1 MRTFKEFILD
11 TIENTTLFEM
21 AKSRSDLKRDIDNI
35 AGTMFQHWC
44 LVRYC
49 VLYDFGNKTKEH
61 WIKEVRSYILIL
73 KTRSVRTRGFDKTR
87 LLREWY
93 ITKLELNNKQQLLSY
108 WFDAKFEEE
117 NIIISDAEKNKII
130 DDWTKQVDK
139 LCEALDGKLDYK
151 EYIEDYL
158 LYVER

>member
-11 TIENTTLFEM
+11 AIENTYIFEI
-21 AKSRSDLKRDIDNI
+21 AKSRSDLKRDIDDI
-35 AGTMFQHWC
+35 AEPLFQHWC

-49 VLYDFGNKTKEH
+49 ALYDFVNKTKEH
-61 WIKEVRSYILIL
+61 WIKEVRSYIL
-73 KTRSVRTRGFDKTR
+73 KTLSIRTKGFDKTR

-108 WFDAKFEEE
+108 WFDDKFDEE
-117 NIIISDAEKNKII
+117 NIIISDEEKDRII

-139 LCEALDGKLDYK
+139 LCDAMGGKLDYK

>member
-11 TIENTTLFEM
+11 AIENTVIFDI
-21 AKSRSDLKRDIDNI
+21 AKSRSDLKRDIDGI
-35 AGTMFQHWC
+35 AEPLFQHWC

-49 VLYDFGNKTKEH
+49 ALYDFGNKTKEH
-61 WIKEVRSYILIL
+61 WIKEVRLYIL
-73 KTRSVRTRGFDKTR
+73 KTRSVRTKGFDKTR

-93 ITKLELNNKQQLLSY
+93 ITKLELSDRQQMLDE
-108 WFDAKFEEE
+108 WFDDKFEEE
-117 NIIISDAEKNKII
+117 NITISDEEKDKII

-139 LCEALDGKLDYK
+139 LCDAMSGKLDYK

>member
-11 TIENTTLFEM
+11 AIENTVIFEM
-21 AKSRSDLKRDIDNI
+21 VKSRSDLKRDIDGI
-35 AGTMFQHWC
+35 AEPLFQHWC

-49 VLYDFGNKTKEH
+49 ALYDFGNKTKEH
-61 WIKEVRSYILIL
+61 WIKEVRLYIL
-73 KTRSVRTRGFDKTR
+73 KTRSVRTKGFDKTR

-93 ITKLELNNKQQLLSY
+93 ITKLELSDRQQMLDE
-108 WFDAKFEEE
+108 WFDDKFEEE
-117 NIIISDAEKNKII
+117 NIIISDEEKNRII

-139 LCEALDGKLDYK
+139 LCDAMCGKLDYK

>member
-11 TIENTTLFEM
+11 AIENTAIFEM

-35 AGTMFQHWC
+35 AGTLFQHWC

-49 VLYDFGNKTKEH
+49 ALYDFGNKTKEH
-61 WIKEVRSYILIL
+61 WIKEVRLYIL
-73 KTRSVRTRGFDKTR
+73 KTRSVRTKGFDKTR

-93 ITKLELNNKQQLLSY
+93 ITKLELSDRQQMLDE
-108 WFDAKFEEE
+108 WFDDKFEEE
-117 NIIISDAEKNKII
+117 NIIISDEEKNRII

-139 LCEALDGKLDYK
+139 LCDAMGGKLDYK

>member
-11 TIENTTLFEM
+11 AIENTYIFEM
-21 AKSRSDLKRDIDNI
+21 AKSRSDLKMYIDDI
-35 AGTMFQHWC
+35 AEPLFQHWC

-49 VLYDFGNKTKEH
+49 ALYDFGNKTKEH
-61 WIKEVRSYILIL
+61 WIKEVRLYIL
-73 KTRSVRTRGFDKTR
+73 KTRSVRTKGFDKTR

-93 ITKLELNNKQQLLSY
+93 ITKLELSDRQQMLDE
-108 WFDAKFEEE
+108 WFDDKFEEE
-117 NIIISDAEKNKII
+117 NIIISDEEKDRII

-139 LCEALDGKLDYK
+139 LCDAMGGKLDYK

-158 LYVER
+158 LYIER

>member
-11 TIENTTLFEM
+11 AIENTVIFEM
-21 AKSRSDLKRDIDNI
+21 VKSRSDLKRDIDGI
-35 AGTMFQHWC
+35 AEPLFQHWC

-49 VLYDFGNKTKEH
+49 ALYDFGNKTKEH
-61 WIKEVRSYILIL
+61 WIKEVRLYIL
-73 KTRSVRTRGFDKTR
+73 KTRSVRTKGFDKTR

-93 ITKLELNNKQQLLSY
+93 ITKLELSDRQQMLDE
-108 WFDAKFEEE
+108 WFDDKFEEE
-117 NIIISDAEKNKII
+117 NIIISDEEKNRII

-139 LCEALDGKLDYK
+139 LCDAMGGKLDYK

>member
-11 TIENTTLFEM
+11 AIENTVIFEM
-21 AKSRSDLKRDIDNI
+21 AKSRSDLKRDIDGI
-35 AGTMFQHWC
+35 AEPLFQHWC

-49 VLYDFGNKTKEH
+49 ALYDFGNKTKEH
-61 WIKEVRSYILIL
+61 WIKEVRSYIL
-73 KTRSVRTRGFDKTR
+73 KTRSVRTKGFDKTR

-93 ITKLELNNKQQLLSY
+93 ITKLELSDRQQMLDE
-108 WFDAKFEEE
+108 WFDDKFEEE
-117 NIIISDAEKNKII
+117 NITISDEEKDKII

-139 LCEALDGKLDYK
+139 LCDAMSGKLDYK

>member
-11 TIENTTLFEM
+11 TIENTVIFEM
-21 AKSRSDLKRDIDNI
+21 AKSRSDLKRDIDGI
-35 AGTMFQHWC
+35 AEPLFQHWC

-49 VLYDFGNKTKEH
+49 ALYDFGNKTKEH
-61 WIKEVRSYILIL
+61 WIKEVRLYIL
-73 KTRSVRTRGFDKTR
+73 KTRSVRTKGFDKNR

-93 ITKLELNNKQQLLSY
+93 ITKLELSDRQQMLDE
-108 WFDAKFEEE
+108 WFDDKFEEE
-117 NIIISDAEKNKII
+117 NIIISDEEKNRII

-139 LCEALDGKLDYK
+139 LCDAMSGKLDYK

>member
-11 TIENTTLFEM
+11 VIENTVIFEM
-21 AKSRSDLKRDIDNI
+21 AKSRSDLKRDIDGI
-35 AGTMFQHWC
+35 AEPLFQHWC

-49 VLYDFGNKTKEH
+49 ALYDFGNKTKEH
-61 WIKEVRSYILIL
+61 WIKEVRSYIL
-73 KTRSVRTRGFDKTR
+73 KTRSVRTKGFDKTR

-93 ITKLELNNKQQLLSY
+93 ITKLELSDRQQMLDE
-108 WFDAKFEEE
+108 WFDDKFEEE
-117 NIIISDAEKNKII
+117 NIIISDEEKNRII

-139 LCEALDGKLDYK
+139 LCDAMSGKLDYK

>member
-73 KTRSVRTRGFDKTR
+73 KTRSVRTWGFDKTR

-117 NIIISDAEKNKII
+117 NIIISDAEKK
-130 DDWTKQVDK
+130 
-139 LCEALDGKLDYK
+139 
-151 EYIEDYL
+151 
-158 LYVER
+158 

>member
-11 TIENTTLFEM
+11 AIENTVIFEM
-21 AKSRSDLKRDIDNI
+21 AKSHSDLKRDIDGI
-35 AGTMFQHWC
+35 AEPLFQHWC

-49 VLYDFGNKTKEH
+49 ALYDFGNKTKEH
-61 WIKEVRSYILIL
+61 WIKEVRSYIL
-73 KTRSVRTRGFDKTR
+73 KTRSVRTKGFDKTR

-108 WFDAKFEEE
+108 WFDDKFDEE
-117 NIIISDAEKNKII
+117 NITISDEEKDKII

-139 LCEALDGKLDYK
+139 LCDAMSGKLDYK

>member
-11 TIENTTLFEM
+11 AIENTVIFEM
-21 AKSRSDLKRDIDNI
+21 TKSRSDLKRDIDGI
-35 AGTMFQHWC
+35 AEPLFQHWC

-49 VLYDFGNKTKEH
+49 ALYDFGNKTKEH
-61 WIKEVRSYILIL
+61 WIKEVRLYIL
-73 KTRSVRTRGFDKTR
+73 KTRSVRTKGFDKTR

-93 ITKLELNNKQQLLSY
+93 ITKLELSDRQQMLDE
-108 WFDAKFEEE
+108 WFDDKFEEE
-117 NIIISDAEKNKII
+117 NIIISDEEKNRII

-139 LCEALDGKLDYK
+139 LCDAMSGKLDYK

>member
-11 TIENTTLFEM
+11 AIENTVIFEM

-35 AGTMFQHWC
+35 AGTLFQHWC

-49 VLYDFGNKTKEH
+49 ALYDVGNKTKEH
-61 WIKEVRSYILIL
+61 WIKEVRSYIL
-73 KTRSVRTRGFDKTR
+73 KTRSVRTKGFDKTR

-93 ITKLELNNKQQLLSY
+93 ITKLELSDRQQMLDE
-108 WFDAKFEEE
+108 WFDDKFEEE
-117 NIIISDAEKNKII
+117 NIIISDDEKDIII

-139 LCEALDGKLDYK
+139 LCDAMSGKLDYK

-158 LYVER
+158 LHVER

>member
-11 TIENTTLFEM
+11 SIENTYIFEM
-21 AKSRSDLKRDIDNI
+21 AKSRSDLKRNIDDI
-35 AGTMFQHWC
+35 AEPLFQHWC

-49 VLYDFGNKTKEH
+49 ALYDFVNKTKEH
-61 WIKEVRSYILIL
+61 WIKEVRLYIL
-73 KTRSVRTRGFDKTR
+73 KTRSVRTKGFDKTR

-93 ITKLELNNKQQLLSY
+93 ITKLELSDRQQMLDE
-108 WFDAKFEEE
+108 WFDDKFEEE
-117 NIIISDAEKNKII
+117 NIIISDEEKDRII

-139 LCEALDGKLDYK
+139 LCDAMGGKLDYK

>member
-11 TIENTTLFEM
+11 AIENTVIFEM
-21 AKSRSDLKRDIDNI
+21 AKSRSDLKRDIDGI
-35 AGTMFQHWC
+35 AEPLFQHWC

-49 VLYDFGNKTKEH
+49 ALYDFGNKTKEH
-61 WIKEVRSYILIL
+61 WIKEVRSYIL
-73 KTRSVRTRGFDKTR
+73 KTRSVRTKGFDKTR

-93 ITKLELNNKQQLLSY
+93 ITKLELSDRQQMLDE
-108 WFDAKFEEE
+108 WFDDKFDEE
-117 NIIISDAEKNKII
+117 NIIISDEEKDKII

-139 LCEALDGKLDYK
+139 LCDAMGGKLDYK

>member
-11 TIENTTLFEM
+11 TIENTAVFEM
-21 AKSRSDLKRDIDNI
+21 AKSRSDLKRDIDGI
-35 AGTMFQHWC
+35 AEPLFQHWC

-49 VLYDFGNKTKEH
+49 ALYDFGNKTKEH
-61 WIKEVRSYILIL
+61 WIKEVRLYIL
-73 KTRSVRTRGFDKTR
+73 KTRSVRTKGFDKTR

-93 ITKLELNNKQQLLSY
+93 ITKLELSDRQQMLDE
-108 WFDAKFEEE
+108 WFDDKFEEE
-117 NIIISDAEKNKII
+117 NIIISDEEKNRII

-139 LCEALDGKLDYK
+139 LCDAMSGKLDYK

>member
-11 TIENTTLFEM
+11 AIENTVIFEM
-21 AKSRSDLKRDIDNI
+21 DKSRSDLKRDIDAI
-35 AGTMFQHWC
+35 AEPLFQHWC

-49 VLYDFGNKTKEH
+49 ALYDFGNKTKEH
-61 WIKEVRSYILIL
+61 WIKEVRSYIL
-73 KTRSVRTRGFDKTR
+73 KTRSVRTKGFDKTR

-93 ITKLELNNKQQLLSY
+93 ITKLELSDRQQMLDE
-108 WFDAKFEEE
+108 WFDDKFEEE
-117 NIIISDAEKNKII
+117 NIIISDEEKNRII

-139 LCEALDGKLDYK
+139 LCDAMSGKLDYK

>member
-11 TIENTTLFEM
+11 AIENTVIFEM
-21 AKSRSDLKRDIDNI
+21 AKSRSDLKRDIDGI
-35 AGTMFQHWC
+35 AEPLFQHWC

-49 VLYDFGNKTKEH
+49 ALYDFGNKTKEH
-61 WIKEVRSYILIL
+61 WIKEVRLYIL
-73 KTRSVRTRGFDKTR
+73 KTRSVRTKGFDKTR

-93 ITKLELNNKQQLLSY
+93 ITKLELSDRQQMLDE
-108 WFDAKFEEE
+108 WFDDKFEEE
-117 NIIISDAEKNKII
+117 NIIISDEEKDRII
-130 DDWTKQVDK
+130 NDWTKQVDK
-139 LCEALDGKLDYK
+139 LCDAMSGKLDYK

>member
-11 TIENTTLFEM
+11 AIENTVIFEM
-21 AKSRSDLKRDIDNI
+21 IKSRSDLKRDIDGI
-35 AGTMFQHWC
+35 AEPLFQHWC

-49 VLYDFGNKTKEH
+49 ALYDFGNKTKEH
-61 WIKEVRSYILIL
+61 WIKEVRLYIL
-73 KTRSVRTRGFDKTR
+73 KTRSVRTKGFDKTR

-93 ITKLELNNKQQLLSY
+93 ITKLELSDRQQMLDE
-108 WFDAKFEEE
+108 WFDDKFEEE
-117 NIIISDAEKNKII
+117 NIIISDEEKNRII

-139 LCEALDGKLDYK
+139 LCDAMSGKLDYK

>member
-11 TIENTTLFEM
+11 AIENTAIFEM
-21 AKSRSDLKRDIDNI
+21 AKSRSDLKRDIDGI
-35 AGTMFQHWC
+35 AEPLFQHWC

-49 VLYDFGNKTKEH
+49 ALYDFGNKTKEH
-61 WIKEVRSYILIL
+61 WIKEVRLYIL
-73 KTRSVRTRGFDKTR
+73 KTRSVRTKGFDKTR

-93 ITKLELNNKQQLLSY
+93 ITKLELSDRQQMLDE
-108 WFDAKFEEE
+108 WFDDKFEEE
-117 NIIISDAEKNKII
+117 NIIISDEEKDRII

-139 LCEALDGKLDYK
+139 LCDAMSGKLDYK

>member
-11 TIENTTLFEM
+11 AIENTVIFEM
-21 AKSRSDLKRDIDNI
+21 AKSRSDLKRDIDGI
-35 AGTMFQHWC
+35 AEPLFQHWC

-49 VLYDFGNKTKEH
+49 ALYDFGNKTKEH
-61 WIKEVRSYILIL
+61 WIKEVRSYIL
-73 KTRSVRTRGFDKTR
+73 KTRSVRTKGFDKTR

-108 WFDAKFEEE
+108 WFDDKFDEE
-117 NIIISDAEKNKII
+117 NITISDDEKDKII

-139 LCEALDGKLDYK
+139 LCDAMSGKLDYK

>member
-11 TIENTTLFEM
+11 AIENTVIFEM

-35 AGTMFQHWC
+35 AGTLFQHWC

-49 VLYDFGNKTKEH
+49 ALYDFGNKTKEH
-61 WIKEVRSYILIL
+61 WIKEVRLYIL
-73 KTRSVRTRGFDKTR
+73 KTRSVRTKGFDKTR

-93 ITKLELNNKQQLLSY
+93 ITKLELSDRQQMLDE
-108 WFDAKFEEE
+108 WFDDKFEEE
-117 NIIISDAEKNKII
+117 NIIISDEEKNRII

-139 LCEALDGKLDYK
+139 LCDAMSGKLDYK

>member
-11 TIENTTLFEM
+11 AIENTVIFEM
-21 AKSRSDLKRDIDNI
+21 AKSRSDLKRDIDGI
-35 AGTMFQHWC
+35 AEPLFQHWC

-49 VLYDFGNKTKEH
+49 ALYDFGNKTKEH
-61 WIKEVRSYILIL
+61 WIKEVRLYIL
-73 KTRSVRTRGFDKTR
+73 KTRSVRTKGFDKTR

-93 ITKLELNNKQQLLSY
+93 ITKLELNNKQQMLDE
-108 WFDAKFEEE
+108 WFDDKFEEE
-117 NIIISDAEKNKII
+117 NIIRSEEENNRII

-139 LCEALDGKLDYK
+139 LCDAMSGKLDYK

>member
-11 TIENTTLFEM
+11 AIENTVIFEM

-35 AGTMFQHWC
+35 AGALFQHWC

-49 VLYDFGNKTKEH
+49 ALYDFGNKTKEH
-61 WIKEVRSYILIL
+61 WIKEVRSYIL
-73 KTRSVRTRGFDKTR
+73 KTRSVRTKGFDKTR

-108 WFDAKFEEE
+108 WFDDKFDEE
-117 NIIISDAEKNKII
+117 NITISDEEKDKII

-139 LCEALDGKLDYK
+139 LCDAMSGKLDYK

>member
-11 TIENTTLFEM
+11 AIENTAIFEM
-21 AKSRSDLKRDIDNI
+21 AKSRSDLKRDIDGI
-35 AGTMFQHWC
+35 AEPLFQHWC

-49 VLYDFGNKTKEH
+49 ALYDFGNKTKEH
-61 WIKEVRSYILIL
+61 WIKEVRLYIL
-73 KTRSVRTRGFDKTR
+73 KTRSVRTKGFDKTR

-93 ITKLELNNKQQLLSY
+93 ITKLELNNKQQMLDE
-108 WFDAKFEEE
+108 WFDDKFEEE
-117 NIIISDAEKNKII
+117 NIIISDEEKDRII

-139 LCEALDGKLDYK
+139 LCDAMGGKLDYK

>member
-11 TIENTTLFEM
+11 AIENTVIFEM
-21 AKSRSDLKRDIDNI
+21 AKSRSDLKRDIDGI
-35 AGTMFQHWC
+35 AELLFQHWC

-49 VLYDFGNKTKEH
+49 ALYDFGNKTKEH
-61 WIKEVRSYILIL
+61 WIKEVRSYIL
-73 KTRSVRTRGFDKTR
+73 KTRSVRTKGFDKTR

-108 WFDAKFEEE
+108 WFDDKFDEE
-117 NIIISDAEKNKII
+117 NITISDEEKDKII

-139 LCEALDGKLDYK
+139 LCDAMGGKLDYK

>member
-11 TIENTTLFEM
+11 AIENTVIFEM

-35 AGTMFQHWC
+35 AGTLFQHWC

-49 VLYDFGNKTKEH
+49 ALYDFGNKTKEH
-61 WIKEVRSYILIL
+61 WIKEVRSYIV
-73 KTRSVRTRGFDKTR
+73 KTRSVRTKGFDKTR

-93 ITKLELNNKQQLLSY
+93 ITKLELSDIQQMLDE
-108 WFDAKFEEE
+108 WFDDKFEEE
-117 NIIISDAEKNKII
+117 NITISDEEKNRII

-139 LCEALDGKLDYK
+139 RCDEMGGKLDNK

>member
-11 TIENTTLFEM
+11 LIENTAIFEM
-21 AKSRSDLKRDIDNI
+21 AKSRSDLKRDIDGI
-35 AGTMFQHWC
+35 AEPLFQHWC

-49 VLYDFGNKTKEH
+49 ALYDFGNKTKEH
-61 WIKEVRSYILIL
+61 WIKEVRSYIL
-73 KTRSVRTRGFDKTR
+73 KTRSVRTKGFDKTR

-93 ITKLELNNKQQLLSY
+93 ITKLELSDRQQMLDE
-108 WFDAKFEEE
+108 WFDDKFEEE
-117 NIIISDAEKNKII
+117 NIIISDEEKNRII

-139 LCEALDGKLDYK
+139 LCDAMSGKLDYK

>member
-11 TIENTTLFEM
+11 AIEHTAIFEM
-21 AKSRSDLKRDIDNI
+21 AKSRSDLKRDIDGI
-35 AGTMFQHWC
+35 AEPLFQHWC

-49 VLYDFGNKTKEH
+49 ALYDFGNKTKEH
-61 WIKEVRSYILIL
+61 WIKEVRLYIL
-73 KTRSVRTRGFDKTR
+73 KTRSVRTKGFDKTR

-93 ITKLELNNKQQLLSY
+93 ITKLELSDRQQMLDE
-108 WFDAKFEEE
+108 WFDDKFEEE
-117 NIIISDAEKNKII
+117 NIIISDEEKNRII

-139 LCEALDGKLDYK
+139 LCDAMSGKLDYK

>member
-11 TIENTTLFEM
+11 SIENTVIFEM
-21 AKSRSDLKRDIDNI
+21 AKSRSDLKRDIDGI
-35 AGTMFQHWC
+35 AEPLFQHWC

-49 VLYDFGNKTKEH
+49 ALYDFGNKTKEH
-61 WIKEVRSYILIL
+61 WIKEVRLYIL
-73 KTRSVRTRGFDKTR
+73 KTRSVRTKGFDKTR

-93 ITKLELNNKQQLLSY
+93 ITKLELSDRQQMLDE
-108 WFDAKFEEE
+108 WFDDKFEEE
-117 NIIISDAEKNKII
+117 NIIISDEEKDKII

-139 LCEALDGKLDYK
+139 LCDAMGGKLDYK

>member
-11 TIENTTLFEM
+11 AIENTAIFEM
-21 AKSRSDLKRDIDNI
+21 AKFRSDLKRNIDGI
-35 AGTMFQHWC
+35 AEPLFQHWC

-49 VLYDFGNKTKEH
+49 ALYDFGNKTKEH
-61 WIKEVRSYILIL
+61 WIKEVRLYIL
-73 KTRSVRTRGFDKTR
+73 KTRSVRTKGFDKTR

-108 WFDAKFEEE
+108 WFDDKFDEE
-117 NIIISDAEKNKII
+117 NIIISDEEKNRII

-139 LCEALDGKLDYK
+139 LCDAMSGKLDYK

>member
-11 TIENTTLFEM
+11 SIENTVIFEM
-21 AKSRSDLKRDIDNI
+21 AKSRSDLKRDIDGI
-35 AGTMFQHWC
+35 AEPLFQHWC

-49 VLYDFGNKTKEH
+49 ALYDFVNKTKEH
-61 WIKEVRSYILIL
+61 WIKEVRSYIL
-73 KTRSVRTRGFDKTR
+73 KTLSIRTKGFDKTR

-93 ITKLELNNKQQLLSY
+93 ITKLELSDRQQMLDE
-108 WFDAKFEEE
+108 WFDDKFEEE
-117 NIIISDAEKNKII
+117 NIIISDEEKDKII

-139 LCEALDGKLDYK
+139 LCDAMGGKLDYK

>member
-11 TIENTTLFEM
+11 AIENTVIFEM

-35 AGTMFQHWC
+35 AGTLFQHWC

-49 VLYDFGNKTKEH
+49 ALYDFGNKTKEH
-61 WIKEVRSYILIL
+61 WIKEVRSYIL
-73 KTRSVRTRGFDKTR
+73 KTRSVRTKGFDKTR

-93 ITKLELNNKQQLLSY
+93 ITKLELSDKQQMLDE
-108 WFDAKFEEE
+108 WFDDKFDEEK
-117 NIIISDAEKNKII
+117 IIISDEEKDKII

-139 LCEALDGKLDYK
+139 LCDAMGGKLDYK

>member
-11 TIENTTLFEM
+11 TIENTTVFEM

-49 VLYDFGNKTKEH
+49 ALYDFGNKTKEH
-61 WIKEVRSYILIL
+61 WIKEVRSYIL
-73 KTRSVRTRGFDKTR
+73 KTRSARTKGFDKTR

-108 WFDAKFEEE
+108 WFDDKFDEE
-117 NIIISDAEKNKII
+117 NITISDEEKDKII

-139 LCEALDGKLDYK
+139 LCDAMGGKLDYK

>member
-11 TIENTTLFEM
+11 AIENTVIFEM
-21 AKSRSDLKRDIDNI
+21 TKSRSDLKRDIDGI
-35 AGTMFQHWC
+35 AEPLFQHWC

-49 VLYDFGNKTKEH
+49 ALYDFGNKTKEH
-61 WIKEVRSYILIL
+61 WIKEVRSYIL
-73 KTRSVRTRGFDKTR
+73 KTRSVRTKGFDKTR

-108 WFDAKFEEE
+108 WFDDKFEEE
-117 NIIISDAEKNKII
+117 NIIISDDEKDKII
-130 DDWTKQVDK
+130 GDWTKQVDK
-139 LCEALDGKLDYK
+139 LCDAMSGKLDYK